1 MFAITLGLTEINPA
15 QGLVAYFLYQEVFA
29 SDSKTTHFNQA
40 VNKIRSDP
48 EALKLL
54 GSRKT
59 IKAYGEPTS
68 NKWARARPIASSTQ
82 KDSTGLEHF
91 RMHFNVEGS
100 ERKGVVSLHMVKGPG
115 LPDYQYRF
123 LALDVPGFPRH
134 YLENANASK
143 DKKSAGFRMLGVQ
156 WR

>member
-1 MFAITLGLTEINPA
+1 MKGIDHY
-15 QGLVAYFLYQEVFA
+15 QGLVAYFLYKEVFA
-29 SDSKTTHFNQA
+29 SDSKTTHFNKA
-40 VNKIRSDP
+40 VDRIRADP
-48 EALKLL
+48 RALELL

-59 IKAYGEPTS
+59 IKAYGEPTN
-68 NKWARARPIASSTQ
+68 NKWARARPLVSSTLM
-82 KDSTGLEHF
+82 DTTGIEHF

-115 LPDYQYRF
+115 HPEYEYRF
-123 LALDVPGFPRH
+123 LALDVPGYARH

-143 DKKSAGFRMLGVQ
+143 GKKPAGFRMLGIQ